1 MKGARSGD
9 VGGSGSTRSV
19 QSGGSGSRMI
29 HCARETVTRH
39 TILSLN
45 WAVFFLFFF
54 QLRSVDL
61 RTHTQTHTVAWIPM
75 PHVVEKKINA

>member
-54 QLRSVDL
+54 QMLSGFED
-61 RTHTQTHTVAWIPM
+61 THTNTHRGLDS
-75 PHVVEKKINA
+75 NASCG